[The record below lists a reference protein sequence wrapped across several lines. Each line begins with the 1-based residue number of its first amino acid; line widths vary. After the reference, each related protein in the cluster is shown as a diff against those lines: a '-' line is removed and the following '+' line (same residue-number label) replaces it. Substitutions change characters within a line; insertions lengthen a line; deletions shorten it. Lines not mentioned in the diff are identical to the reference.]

1 MRIENESLGNLWFY
15 FILDNRKYHEAEIQ
29 LRLKFES
36 KLNSMHAIHR
46 DLNTKFNQVL
56 ENYKEIMER
65 NSFLES
71 KYKHLDTDV
80 KKLRVTKVELD
91 SKVTNDKEH
100 IDLLT
105 TELSTKTELLGMSY
119 DTMKF

>member
-1 MRIENESLGNLWFY
+1 
-15 FILDNRKYHEAEIQ
+15 
-29 LRLKFES
+29 
-36 KLNSMHAIHR
+36 MHAIHR